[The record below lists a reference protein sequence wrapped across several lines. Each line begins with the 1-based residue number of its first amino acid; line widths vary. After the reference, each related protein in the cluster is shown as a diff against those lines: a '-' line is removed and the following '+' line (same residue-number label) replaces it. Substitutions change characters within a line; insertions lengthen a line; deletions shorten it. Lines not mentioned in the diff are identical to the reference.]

1 VVTDALLSHYKN
13 VDNTYENILKFIQDI
28 SDNQEITFDKDVWF
42 SEYRHGHRNIALA
55 NLMKSFNN
63 LENNVD
69 DVLVT
74 TSGCIGICSREPLAT
89 IEEQGKEPIVYEY
102 LTQNKARQIFKRH
115 VLNGEIQNEFVLAR
129 GREQEE
135 KGESK

>member
-1 VVTDALLSHYKN
+1 MAKLTIDDLKKIKDRVEKEDQFRAGIKRVKVTVHMGTCGIASGAK
-13 VDNTYENILKFIQDI
+13 EILDTFID
-28 SDNQEITFDKDVWF
+28 EIGE
-42 SEYRHGHRNIALA
+42 S
-55 NLMKSFNN
+55 
-63 LENNVD
+63 NVD

>member
-1 VVTDALLSHYKN
+1 MAKLTIDDLKKIKDRVEKEDQFRAGKKRVKLVVHMGTCGIASGAK
-13 VDNTYENILKFIQDI
+13 EILDTFMDEI
-28 SDNQEITFDKDVWF
+28 S
-42 SEYRHGHRNIALA
+42 
-55 NLMKSFNN
+55 
-63 LENNVD
+63 ENNID
-69 DVLVT
+69 DVLIT

-102 LTQNKARQIFKRH
+102 LTRNKARQIFKRH
-115 VLNGEIQNEFVLAR
+115 VMKGEIQNEFVLAR